1 MYLEHTAGLRA
12 PKPGLISTLCL
23 LSSGFST
30 SPAPFPDHPAPDVLG
45 GGRGFRGRC
54 PKRRAWSQTQLGDGM
69 EHREQRSGRRGYC
82 KDEKG
87 KERRRRE
94 SGKRKQM
101 MKARA
106 RGSAGAHSGARGAG
120 RRARGSQRR
129 PSLVPRCAPPDPKGS
144 APPTNLTCT
153 KPAPQGP
160 LPGRWGL
167 IHFLTN

>member
-1 MYLEHTAGLRA
+1 MA
-12 PKPGLISTLCL
+12 PKPGLISTLCP

-30 SPAPFPDHPAPDVLG
+30 SQAPFPDHPAPDVLG

-54 PKRRAWSQTQLGDGM
+54 PKTESLEPDAA
-69 EHREQRSGRRGYC
+69 GRRDG
-82 KDEKG
+82 KPRAKFWEKG
-87 KERRRRE
+87 LRQRRRKRRGGRRE

-101 MKARA
+101 MKVRA
-106 RGSAGAHSGARGAG
+106 RGSAGACSGARGTR

-144 APPTNLTCT
+144 APPTDLTCT